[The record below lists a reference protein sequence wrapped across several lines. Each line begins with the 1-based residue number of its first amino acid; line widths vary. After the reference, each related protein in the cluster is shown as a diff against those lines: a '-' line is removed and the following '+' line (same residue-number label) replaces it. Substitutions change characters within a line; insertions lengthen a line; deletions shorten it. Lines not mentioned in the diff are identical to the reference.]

1 MKKKIKVAI
10 CLFALLSII
19 MFVGEKFSELYLYI
33 DAYEL
38 SEIIIIDIE
47 NEQTNDYE
55 TLANEIFKHIEQS
68 ELELLKEYMK
78 KNNLKLKCGTY
89 EVNKSYTYE
98 ELIEVFE
105 FE

>member
-1 MKKKIKVAI
+1 
-10 CLFALLSII
+10 